1 MTEQE
6 KQEIILA
13 VLGGLK
19 VHSMTI
25 DQLTESTT
33 VGDSDYIELN
43 GGRKIS
49 FKKFSELVLGQIA
62 ENIRMKA
69 NLNTQNALATGEEQR
84 LVIRIIEKSERPVIL
99 MQGVY
104 YNENSQLIETYVLRD
119 MHGSPVLRMVLSE
132 EPSKNVVY
140 CDEDTNTLLRWD
152 GSEMVTVGGGTTD
165 VYTKAETNVLLAE
178 KADDNVTYYDL
189 EKQEQKEGT
198 VAEGVLANSL
208 GVFSL
213 VNYIEQIVE
222 QVAGKADKATLNSY
236 AKLFDITQNIQ
247 AGVIGANQSLNTPFI
262 NLGGADLETVDGR
275 LQVDGENVAMVKD
288 IPSGEGYN
296 KIVYSPNML
305 IQKQK
310 PSWAESERIFKK
322 EEVNN
327 VCVIAKLSNIG
338 RSVSNNHYRAN
349 TGKTNTIVGIYKD
362 DNNYFSVTIDS
373 YQLNIKHNKGGVLNT
388 INLKSTINGNLNSGS
403 SYYCNIDFVQKKVLI
418 VNYYSNAFHIIED
431 YDFSAISV
439 DFDVFNVVVGMND
452 FSQNAYSYYVGVN
465 ANINYYDI
473 INSKPRYGYY
483 NTYPVRGEADVLS
496 YGTTNVYLDGQ
507 NIETLG
513 DKHKK
518 CHYNKTSSSY
528 FGLGVVCENS
538 SINNVFCS
546 FMAKFSNISDN
557 TLISSGAGFSEI
569 KVYDGETCIDID
581 NSSNF
586 SFKPVEGKT
595 YKFVIGANIGG
606 GVGYVQKY
614 GFKCIGEFDVE
625 IYEPLVFNEQ
635 LTNICAETCDGKYS
649 LGDVKFKTNDLIFT
663 SKGAVNLNSGVD
675 IPIGMVCSHTDGKL
689 YMCDGNVWKQI
700 NNA

>member
-1 MTEQE
+1 MALQDELKLLAQQVRNATQVGENTAERVGHALENAADLIADQAEQLATLETRTSEVVAEIDGKVNRSGDKMGGDLEFNPDDGIGFDHGDGSRSFMYAESGQRFPCVETANNERFDFHKEQE
-6 KQEIILA
+6 ATQGSTAVVTSGDLWKSEQKKQDKLVSGVNIKTINGTTL
-13 VLGGLK
+13 LGGGNI
-19 VHSMTI
+19 TI
-25 DQLTESTT
+25 Q
-33 VGDSDYIELN
+33 
-43 GGRKIS
+43 
-49 FKKFSELVLGQIA
+49 
-62 ENIRMKA
+62 
-69 NLNTQNALATGEEQR
+69 
-84 LVIRIIEKSERPVIL
+84 
-99 MQGVY
+99 
-104 YNENSQLIETYVLRD
+104 
-119 MHGSPVLRMVLSE
+119 
-132 EPSKNVVY
+132 
-140 CDEDTNTLLRWD
+140 
-152 GSEMVTVGGGTTD
+152 GGGTTD
-165 VYTKAETNVLLAE
+165 AYTKAESNAR
-178 KADDNVTYYDL
+178 
-189 EKQEQKEGT
+189 
-198 VAEGVLANSL
+198 
-208 GVFSL
+208 F
-213 VNYIEQIVE
+213 
-222 QVAGKADKATLNSY
+222 
-236 AKLFDITQNIQ
+236 AKLSDVNQNIQ
-247 AGVIGANQSLNTPFI
+247 AGVIGANQSLNTPFL
-262 NLGGADLETVDGR
+262 NLGGTDLETVDGK
-275 LQVDGENVAMVKD
+275 LQVDGENVAMVSD
-288 IPSGEGYN
+288 IPSGDGYN

-310 PSWAESERIFKK
+310 ASWAESERIFKK

-338 RSVSNNHYRAN
+338 RLGSNNHYRVNNA
-349 TGKTNTIVGIYKD
+349 KTNTIIGIYKD

-439 DFDVFNVVVGMND
+439 DFDVFNIVVGMND
-452 FSQNAYSYYVGVN
+452 FSQNAYSYYIGVN
-465 ANINYYDI
+465 ANINYYSI

-483 NTYPVRGEADVLS
+483 NTYPVRGEVDVLS

-528 FGLGVVCENS
+528 FGLGVVCVIS

-595 YKFVIGANIGG
+595 YKFVIGVDSNG
-606 GVGYVQKY
+606 GVNYTQKY
-614 GFKCIGEFDVE
+614 GFRCIGEFDVE

-663 SKGAVNLNSGVD
+663 SKDAVNLGSGVD
-675 IPIGMVCSHTDGKL
+675 IPIGMVYSHTDGKL